1 MGCGIEP
8 RDQSPL
14 QYVEHAPQ
22 RFRFDADADTVLA
35 GKINL
40 DRRCRRRWLRD
51 DRGRFRRNYHGDGR
65 QSEGALPSPNSLSTA
80 SAPPACKGEK
90 CYPCVG
96 YEMSPM
102 SRAAQ
107 GLYPTKMIAAPAV
120 WEPRYRRAR
129 RASTVLDFDC
139 SSPGPCKREGWIP
152 TE

>member
-51 DRGRFRRNYHGDGR
+51 DRGRFRRNHHGDQLR
-65 QSEGALPSPNSLSTA
+65 SRPDRRRTRLVAIALSPT
-80 SAPPACKGEK
+80 
-90 CYPCVG
+90 
-96 YEMSPM
+96 
-102 SRAAQ
+102 
-107 GLYPTKMIAAPAV
+107 
-120 WEPRYRRAR
+120 
-129 RASTVLDFDC
+129 
-139 SSPGPCKREGWIP
+139 
-152 TE
+152 